1 MRAESVAS
9 RSGATGCTAMTT
21 PKADEAAAG
30 GLVAALAWL
39 MGDPFGWAVF
49 GSIAGAWACA
59 LLMTGTVGQRVLR
72 FLGSIPVGVVAGPV
86 LADTMFAQHTMSTTA
101 TSAAILAAVAFWLVR
116 AIDTHAPSIARRAAD
131 AVKRRIGEQ

>member
-1 MRAESVAS
+1 
-9 RSGATGCTAMTT
+9 MTT

-39 MGDPFGWAVF
+39 MGDPFGWAVY
-49 GSIAGAWACA
+49 GSIAGAWDCA
-59 LLMTGTVGQRVLR
+59 LLMTGTVSQRVLR

-86 LADTMFAQHTMSTTA
+86 LADAMFAQNTMSTTA
-101 TSAAILAAVAFWLVR
+101 TAAAILAAVAFWLVR
-116 AIDTHAPSIARRAAD
+116 AIDTHAPAIARRAAD

>member
-1 MRAESVAS
+1 
-9 RSGATGCTAMTT
+9 MTT
-21 PKADEAAAG
+21 PKADEALAG

-59 LLMTGTVGQRVLR
+59 LLMTGTIGQRVLR

-86 LADTMFAQHTMSTTA
+86 LADAIFTQHTMSTTA
-101 TSAAILAAVAFWLVR
+101 TSAAILAAVAFWIVR
-116 AIDTHAPSIARRAAD
+116 AVDTHAPAIGRRLAD